1 MPAPLVGAA
10 AAAAAKLIAKKLA
23 KNSLSKATIIGI
35 KSGRSTGN
43 VKAVLRSNDK
53 LGVNRMTKGSNRGI
67 AKKATKPLATPK
79 SAVKVI
85 PRKTAPKT
93 DLSNRGA
100 KLTPKEQARR
110 ASNLDFGKM
119 EQRMDRSIEMRSTG
133 LVSSKKGLVAA
144 RGAGKNNQRKAEAI
158 KKEANKANFYETVK
172 KPPIKINSQ
181 RNLKKKTK

>member
-10 AAAAAKLIAKKLA
+10 AAAAAKLIVRKIAKDKAKKVNQ
-23 KNSLSKATIIGI
+23 NS
-35 KSGRSTGN
+35 
-43 VKAVLRSNDK
+43 VKAM
-53 LGVNRMTKGSNRGI
+53 VNASR
-67 AKKATKPLATPK
+67 KAKPLATPK

-93 DLSNRGA
+93 DLSGRGA

-110 ASNLDFGKM
+110 ASDLDFGKM
-119 EQRMDRSIEMRSTG
+119 EQRMDRSTEMRSTG

-172 KPPIKINSQ
+172 KPPIKIDSQ
-181 RNLKKKTK
+181 RNLKKKG